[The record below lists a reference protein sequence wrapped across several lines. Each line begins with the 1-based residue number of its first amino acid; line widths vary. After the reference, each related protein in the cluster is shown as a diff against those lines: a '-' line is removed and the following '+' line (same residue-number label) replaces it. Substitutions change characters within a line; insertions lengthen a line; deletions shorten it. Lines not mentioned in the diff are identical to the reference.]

1 MNKSIESF
9 ISYLRLEKNCSEH
22 TIDNYVRDINQF
34 SSYSFDEDQK
44 ISFTSIDSIQARSF
58 LSSVQ
63 KNGASPKTTA
73 RKLSAL
79 RSFFRFLDKEGSI
92 ESNPFVGLRPP
103 KQIKNLPKVL
113 TESEVLSLLDAPEA
127 CKKEIKQ
134 TAGVTVDMQLFIL
147 TRDSAMLETLYSTG
161 MRVSELANMNEL
173 DLNMQTGIVR
183 VLGKGRKER
192 LCVVGSYA
200 IDKIKK
206 LLELNRALWPKFM
219 PGKTT
224 RPIFRNNQ
232 GNAVS
237 TRLIERAMK
246 KYLSKA
252 NLNIEYYPH
261 VLRHSFA
268 THMLDNGAD
277 LRLVQELL
285 GHSSLSTTQIY
296 THVSIERLKN
306 VYEHNH
312 PHA

>member
-9 ISYLRLEKNCSEH
+9 IAYLRLEKNYSEH
-22 TIDNYVRDINQF
+22 TVDNYIRDINQF
-34 SSYSFDEDQK
+34 LEYSFGEANDIGFAK
-44 ISFTSIDSIQARSF
+44 IDSIQARSF
-58 LSSVQ
+58 LSNVQ
-63 KNGASPKTTA
+63 KSGASSKTTA

-79 RSFFRFLDKEGSI
+79 RSFFRFLDKEGII

-103 KQIKNLPKVL
+103 KLTKTLPKVL
-113 TESEVLSLLDAPEA
+113 TESEVVKLLDTPEI
-127 CKKEIKQ
+127 CKKNIKH
-134 TAGVTVDMQLFIL
+134 TVGVTNDMQKFIL

-161 MRVSELANMNEL
+161 MRVSELANMNEIN
-173 DLNMQTGIVR
+173 LNMQTGIVR

-192 LCVVGSYA
+192 LCVVGSFA

-206 LLELNRALWPKFM
+206 LLELNRSYWPKFM
-219 PGKTT
+219 PGKTA
-224 RPIFRNNQ
+224 RPIFRNNK
-232 GNAVS
+232 GDAVS